1 MGSGEWTSTSMP
13 YLAPR
18 AAGESDAWTSEAQAH
33 GSKGGQRI
41 LQAGERAASAEVAEM
56 LGTTAGETV
65 VVRRRLI
72 ALDGVPCE
80 LTDTY
85 YPASIASGTRLAA
98 TGKIRGGAVTFLAEL
113 GFVGVRAVEMITAR
127 MPTADELD
135 QLRMEPGEPVLQIA
149 RVTLDGEDR
158 PIQAD
163 VMVMPA
169 GQQQLRYEIK
179 LGPSQP
185 G

>member
-18 AAGESDAWTSEAQAH
+18 TAGESDAWTSEAQAH
-33 GSKGGQRI
+33 GHTGGQRI
-41 LQAGERAASAEVAEM
+41 LQAGEEAASAEVAQM

-65 VVRRRLI
+65 VARRRLI
-72 ALDGVPCE
+72 ELDGVPCE

-85 YPASIASGTRLAA
+85 YPASIASDTRLAA
-98 TGKIRGGAVTFLAEL
+98 TGRIRGGAVTLLAEL
-113 GFVGVRAVEMITAR
+113 GYVGVRALEKVTAR
-127 MPTADELD
+127 MPSTDERD
-135 QLRMEPGEPVLQIA
+135 QLRMGPGEPVLRIA
-149 RVTLDGEDR
+149 RVTLDSDDR

-169 GQQQLRYEIK
+169 DRQQLRYEFKI
-179 LGPSQP
+179 G
-185 G
+185 